1 MKKLGLFVCAL
12 AAMAMSFTACND
24 GNGGGGGG
32 FDPSQIVDDGM
43 YVIGEAVGVT
53 DITKA
58 ANLLMAAG
66 VNEKL
71 MNDEQKTWE
80 EAHRKGMYEKYLYL
94 EANKKFMLV
103 LLDGD
108 KTTNFGGEL
117 EAKEIV
123 TDMGSVE
130 GYWCA
135 LKQNVDLVVPVTG
148 LYHVVLD
155 LNQNGGDLDGAGGA
169 QIIVTPVNWG
179 ISGDMNGWTGP
190 TLSTSKVEKDG
201 VTTWTWENVEIAA
214 GNKFKFKD
222 EHGWKIWLDGE
233 TQQISAHSN
242 LGAEMKNGGADIPVA
257 EGGLY
262 TIVLNFKLAKGDI
275 ANSYSLELRKEGEL
289 KLDPATFVVGI
300 SGTMNGWGDPA
311 GATLAKYNAGKS
323 VVTDPVTKVGTYVYN
338 IAGLTFAADAEF
350 KFRSNGGWLGFG
362 EIEISGVTAAGEQG
376 GNISGVDGCYDIEI
390 TLEWDGEKA
399 TSIKAAFAVGTPSE
413 VEYKDITVTGL
424 VPEGWTQC
432 FIWAWNDEG
441 NYTGGTWPGE
451 ELTIVDNKVSKSFTQ
466 VPVPINVIFSNG
478 NGAQTNDI
486 GGISGDIEIDI
497 AANLK

>member
-1 MKKLGLFVCAL
+1 MKKLGLYVSAL
-12 AAMAMSFTACND
+12 AVMAMSFNACND
-24 GNGGGGGG
+24 GG
-32 FDPSQIVDDGM
+32 SQGPDLDNVVSDGM

-53 DITKA
+53 DINQA

-71 MNDEQKTWE
+71 MDAGGMSWTD
-80 EAHRKGMYEKYLYL
+80 AHRPGMYEKYLYL
-94 EANKKFMLV
+94 EGGKSFTLT

-108 KTTNFGGEL
+108 ETTKYGGDLAPKTLTYDAGNADGF
-117 EAKEIV
+117 
-123 TDMGSVE
+123 
-130 GYWCA
+130 WCA
-135 LKQNVDLVVPVTG
+135 LEQNKSLSVPETG
-148 LYHVVLD
+148 FYHVVLD
-155 LNQNGGDLDGAGGA
+155 LNLDKGLDATGGA
-169 QIIVTPVNWG
+169 QIIVAPVSWG
-179 ISGDMNGWTGP
+179 ISGDINGWGM
-190 TLSTSKVEKDG
+190 TLATSKVEKDG

-242 LGAEMKNGGADIPVA
+242 LGAEMQNGGSDIPVA
-257 EGGLY
+257 ETGLY

-300 SGTMNGWGDPA
+300 SGTMNSWGDPA

-323 VVTDPVTKVGTYVYN
+323 TVTDPLSKAGTYVYN
-338 IAGLTFAADAEF
+338 IAGLTFAASAEF